1 MIIADTATLI
11 FWTLD
16 RERLSA
22 PAARAIAQ
30 ADKIGVSSISIW
42 EIGIKVGKGKL
53 DLPLSIREFTD
64 RLAQVDRVE
73 ILPVDAATWITNLEL
88 DWNHRDPADRT
99 MVATAILQA
108 CPLVSPRMPQSALFI
123 HRTSG
128 KPLVGEG
135 CGDGYWCRVYPKRRK
150 SPPHPSLTG
159 STAGGVRNGWRVC
172 GRWDREVRM
181 PAFDLFFPTSSRCR
195 RSQVVNHVPG
205 LCLRPPGGQGLA

>member
-73 ILPVDAATWITNLEL
+73 LLPVDAATWITNLEL
-88 DWNHRDPADRT
+88 DWNHRDPADR
-99 MVATAILQA
+99 AHGCHRNSAGL
-108 CPLVSPRMPQSALFI
+108 PPGVSGCHNPRFS
-123 HRTSG
+123 
-128 KPLVGEG
+128 
-135 CGDGYWCRVYPKRRK
+135 
-150 SPPHPSLTG
+150 
-159 STAGGVRNGWRVC
+159 ST
-172 GRWDREVRM
+172 DH
-181 PAFDLFFPTSSRCR
+181 L
-195 RSQVVNHVPG
+195 VNH
-205 LCLRPPGGQGLA
+205 